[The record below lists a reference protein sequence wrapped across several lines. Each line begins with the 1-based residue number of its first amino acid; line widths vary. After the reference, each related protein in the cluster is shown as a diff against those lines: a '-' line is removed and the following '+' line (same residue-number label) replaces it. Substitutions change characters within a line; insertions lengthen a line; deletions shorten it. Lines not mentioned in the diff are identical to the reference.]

1 MFGSAYYV
9 KFDVKIFVKDSSY
22 VLLESWVCP
31 VSNGQYES
39 KIVHQNLDSKV

>member
-9 KFDVKIFVKDSSY
+9 KFDVKIYVKGFS
-22 VLLESWVCP
+22 VLALEVWVCP
-31 VSNGQYES
+31 LVQWNYES